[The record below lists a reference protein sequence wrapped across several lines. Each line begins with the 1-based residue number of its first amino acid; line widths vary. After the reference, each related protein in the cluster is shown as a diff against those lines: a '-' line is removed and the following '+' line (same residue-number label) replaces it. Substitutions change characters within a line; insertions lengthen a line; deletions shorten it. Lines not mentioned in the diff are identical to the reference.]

1 MFNLEEPRRYRLARA
16 PLAQA
21 LVQVRFP
28 VVAHLQLVSG
38 IAPVQDRLASTFPY
52 MEQQQVQ
59 QLGLMLGPAG
69 LAGAEGQANVQ
80 WQFSDDDGRLF
91 TLSPNS
97 ASFSVGTQY
106 VGIDDFAARFE
117 TILAA
122 LAEVE
127 QLRRCDR
134 LGVRYLSVAGET
146 AAGRANWRSWF
157 RPEVVTW
164 VGTDVL
170 SSGSLVS
177 SLTQT
182 DLLATN
188 TDPMFTGVGPVR
200 GLIRSGVVP
209 ADAVIQGLPPVKA
222 SSTSFIIDLDL
233 FVESPQKFNTK
244 QIHGQFLSLHS
255 EIDRFFLWTLSEEGR
270 KHFGFKEIG

>member
-1 MFNLEEPRRYRLARA
+1 MFSSSDSCWDQP
-16 PLAQA
+16 A
-21 LVQVRFP
+21 LRVQKDKPMFSGSSVTTM
-28 VVAHLQLVSG
+28 VACLRCL
-38 IAPVQDRLASTFPY
+38 
-52 MEQQQVQ
+52 
-59 QLGLMLGPAG
+59 
-69 LAGAEGQANVQ
+69 
-80 WQFSDDDGRLF
+80 
-91 TLSPNS
+91 PNS
-97 ASFSVGTQY
+97 ASLSVGTQY
-106 VGIDDFAARFE
+106 VGIEDFAARFE

-146 AAGRANWRSWF
+146 TAGRANWRSWF

-170 SSGSLVS
+170 PQGSLVS

-188 TDPMFTGVGPVR
+188 ADPMFTGVGPVR
-200 GLIRSGVVP
+200 GLIRTGVVP
-209 ADAVIQGLPPVKA
+209 AEAVIQGLPPVKA
-222 SSTSFIIDLDL
+222 SSSSFIVDLDL
-233 FVESPQKFNTK
+233 FVESPQKFDTE
-244 QIHGQFLSLHS
+244 QLHSQFLSLHS